1 MSQAFLGLDIDQSTI
16 KAVIVTPKGLTGG
29 HILDARIIDI
39 NACGGVEPALK
50 KLAED
55 KIFCGIPCCVSLPPA
70 EMIFRHVNLPFRDDN
85 RIRKTLAF
93 ELEPLIPL
101 PIEEV
106 VVDYL
111 MHPHQGLLVSAM
123 TKKNV
128 HYWIGKVEEIL
139 GDVSIIDVSTSAL
152 AAQITDSRKQANC
165 GMILDIG
172 RYSTNAAFYED
183 NAIVHIRSLAFGGN
197 LVTEALARD
206 ISVTIDEA
214 EKLKIANNYKTGT
227 KTSEACRNFC
237 AELKNTVEYMKING
251 ILQND
256 PARITLTGGGSLFN
270 PLHQELQSIFSSDME
285 VLDFIRTKP
294 LEIEKNIQNKFS
306 AQIMNTATAA
316 ALRLSSGKKSF
327 NFRQGDFA
335 AKNTNFNFKK
345 QLKWAGILAG
355 IIIAL
360 AVFNQL
366 FDYGLKTKRLNVL
379 KKQIAYT
386 FKKNVPEATSMVDPV
401 QQLRGRLAEN
411 KKTFGFYENLP
422 ETTAIELLKEI
433 SSLVSPSVNI
443 IITGMIY
450 EKGLISLKGEAKT
463 IDEITVVKNDL
474 SRSKYFQ
481 DVTMGSTSLTKDGG
495 RVEFDLRIQVK

>member
-1 MSQAFLGLDIDQSTI
+1 
-16 KAVIVTPKGLTGG
+16 
-29 HILDARIIDI
+29 
-39 NACGGVEPALK
+39 
-50 KLAED
+50 
-55 KIFCGIPCCVSLPPA
+55 
-70 EMIFRHVNLPFRDDN
+70 
-85 RIRKTLAF
+85 
-93 ELEPLIPL
+93 
-101 PIEEV
+101 
-106 VVDYL
+106 
-111 MHPHQGLLVSAM
+111 
-123 TKKNV
+123 
-128 HYWIGKVEEIL
+128 
-139 GDVSIIDVSTSAL
+139 
-152 AAQITDSRKQANC
+152 
-165 GMILDIG
+165 
-172 RYSTNAAFYED
+172 
-183 NAIVHIRSLAFGGN
+183 
-197 LVTEALARD
+197 
-206 ISVTIDEA
+206 
-214 EKLKIANNYKTGT
+214 KIANNYKTGT
-227 KTSEACRNFC
+227 KTSEACRTFC

-256 PARITLTGGGSLFN
+256 PARIILTGGGSLFN

-285 VLDFIRTKP
+285 VLNFIHTKQ

-306 AQIMNTATAA
+306 AQIMNTAIAA

-411 KKTFGFYENLP
+411 KKTFGFYEDLP

-433 SSLVSPSVNI
+433 SRLVSPSVNI

-450 EKGLISLKGEAKT
+450 EKGIISLKGEAKT

-495 RVEFDLRIQVK
+495 KVEFDLRIQVK